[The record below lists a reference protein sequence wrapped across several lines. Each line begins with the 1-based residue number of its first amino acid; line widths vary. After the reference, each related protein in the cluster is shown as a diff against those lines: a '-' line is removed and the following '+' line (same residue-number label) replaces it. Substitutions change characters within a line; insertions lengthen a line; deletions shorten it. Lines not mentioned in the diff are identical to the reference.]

1 MVTAPELPPHTTAL
15 PVIEA
20 VGSAFT
26 FTVADPFSPPV
37 ASQLLSTSV
46 LTVYVFDAEGVT
58 ATIAGLLDAANEAP
72 LESVPVHGPFPV
84 RAMLNEELLPVQISA
99 EPVSVAVGLGTVV
112 TATLEPLA
120 TGHGL
125 LDATTR

>member
-1 MVTAPELPPHTTAL
+1 ML
-15 PVIEA
+15 
-20 VGSAFT
+20 
-26 FTVADPFSPPV
+26 D
-37 ASQLLSTSV
+37 
-46 LTVYVFDAEGVT
+46 DEGVT
-58 ATIAGLLDAANEAP
+58 ATIAGLLDAENEAP

-99 EPVSVAVGLGTVV
+99 EPESVAVGLGMVV
-112 TATLEPLA
+112 TVTLEPLT